1 MKDKKNDDNLPK
13 VFVEIVSEL
22 NEIYMKSKVQ
32 QEFQNILP
40 NPVELKITIPNNHK
54 DIVFSSFTAKIG
66 NSKNIKSKVIKDE
79 KASEKY
85 NDSISEGNSA
95 IYAKKSSN
103 GEKYI
108 IYFGNIPPKEKV
120 IFITEFLQDTKYKE
134 KFECELFRNLPIFEG
149 LVYYQNISLKGKL
162 EIKTQNKIIGVE
174 KQIETENLVIT
185 EEKYQNEE
193 KNNYLILYQIDKLTE
208 FKTIYEEYIKASKIL
223 FTIQYNQP
231 LIYSQ
236 RLSKDSNENIYS
248 ILYPTNVVIN
258 EDIEL
263 NPGLFIFLLDQ
274 SNSMKGDRIKM
285 VREALKIFLQSIP
298 KDSYYQI
305 IGFGTKYKKY
315 DINTVVYNKI
325 NISKSLQEIDELKAN
340 MGGTNIYS
348 PLQEIYSNSIENPK
362 TKQLPK
368 AIFLLTDGFV
378 NDKEKT
384 LQLIEK
390 NSNRYSIY
398 SIGVGNNF
406 DKDFIKRAGI
416 LGKGIYNYCPELNNL
431 TAIISKNIKNFVG
444 LSDNNMID
452 IKDFN
457 LTSSLDEKYNLQK
470 DETPKRFNENTKII
484 INYLTND
491 NIQHDKINL
500 YIDYNIGNKHKKE
513 KYSIIPKKLED
524 GNELFKLAFRKY
536 ISDKENLLKNLIEYR
551 KEKKELNEEIG
562 ENEINDYTN
571 NDEELNELFA
581 EVLKEEA
588 QAQNNKI
595 KEENME
601 IKRENEL
608 IRKENELIEK
618 ENAPIVKEIL
628 DICLKYQILSKCTSL
643 FAQVDLTDKITEKMQ
658 YYPNDVIKE
667 TDKLV
672 NIVKDDNITIEK
684 KIQSYNRFYQEYI
697 DEIDTLPENKIN
709 ELIKIEELYEYYEY
723 RKREIKI
730 KEARIMYKNDLRFDE
745 SNDFIEK
752 YNDINSDLKSAD
764 FLINKIKGEKAKN
777 EMQFKQLNNKMKL
790 KKIVNL
796 KKNIKNKGIDK
807 NKVIE
812 IIQTQDFLEGF
823 WELNNKT
830 NIIKTKYQKEFDL
843 ILGLKKNN
851 TKINEKIAMT
861 ILTIYYICENYPEL
875 IEEIIMIIQ
884 KGKKF
889 IKTAS
894 NESYENILKIV
905 GLK

>member
-1 MKDKKNDDNLPK
+1 MKDKKNDDDLPN
-13 VFVEIVSEL
+13 VFVEIISEL
-22 NEIYMKSKVQ
+22 NEIYMKSKVK
-32 QEFQNILP
+32 QEFQNTLP
-40 NPVELKITIPNNHK
+40 NPIELKISIPNNNK
-54 DIVFSSFTAKIG
+54 DIIFSSFTAKIG
-66 NSKNIKSKVIKDE
+66 NSKIIKSKVIKDE

-85 NDSISEGNSA
+85 NQTISEGNAS

-134 KFECELFRNLPIFEG
+134 IFECELFRNLPIFEG
-149 LVYYQNISLKGKL
+149 MVYYQNISLKGKL
-162 EIKTQNKIIGVE
+162 EIKSQNKIIRVE
-174 KQIETENLVIT
+174 KQIGTENLEIT

-193 KNNYLILYQIDKLTE
+193 QNNYLILYKIDKLTE
-208 FKTIYEEYIKASKIL
+208 FKNIYEEYIKSSKIL

-231 LIYSQ
+231 IIYSQ
-236 RLSKDSNENIYS
+236 RLSKDSKENIYS
-248 ILYPTNVVIN
+248 ILYTTNIEIN

-274 SNSMKGDRIKM
+274 SNSMKGNRIKIAK
-285 VREALKIFLQSIP
+285 ETLKIFLQSIP

-315 DINTVVYNKI
+315 NTNPVIYNKI
-325 NISKSLQEIDELKAN
+325 NIVKSLKEIDELEAN

-348 PLQEIYSNSIENPK
+348 PLQEIYNSIKIINIK
-362 TKQLPK
+362 KLPK

-378 NDKEKT
+378 KDKEKT
-384 LQLIEK
+384 LQLIEE
-390 NSNRYSIY
+390 NSDKYSIY

-406 DKDFIKRAGI
+406 DKDLIKNAGI

-431 TAIISKNIKNFVG
+431 TSIISKNIKNFVSS
-444 LSDNNMID
+444 SDNNIID

-457 LTSSLDEKYNLQK
+457 LTSSLDEKFNLQK
-470 DETPKRFNENTKII
+470 DEIPKNFNENTKIN

-491 NIQHDKINL
+491 NIQHDKINI

-513 KYSIIPKKLED
+513 KYLIIPKKLED

-536 ISDKENLLKNLIEYR
+536 ILDKEKSLKNLIEYK
-551 KEKKELNEEIG
+551 KEKKELNEEID

-571 NDEELNELFA
+571 NNEELNQLF
-581 EVLKEEA
+581 VDVIKEEK
-588 QAQNNKI
+588 QIHNNKI
-595 KEENME
+595 KEENE
-601 IKRENEL
+601 LIRKENEL

-643 FAQVDLTDKITEKMQ
+643 FAQVDLNDKITEKMQ
-658 YYPNDVIKE
+658 YYNADVIIE
-667 TDKLV
+667 TNKLI
-672 NIVKDDNITIEK
+672 NIVKDNNITIEK

-697 DEIDTLPENKIN
+697 DEIDTLPENKIE
-709 ELIKIEELYEYYEY
+709 ELIKIEELYEYHHQYTE
-723 RKREIKI
+723 RIK
-730 KEARIMYKNDLRFDE
+730 KEARIMAKGDFRFDE
-745 SNDFIEK
+745 SNDFLEK
-752 YNDINSDLKSAD
+752 YNNIHSELGSAD
-764 FLINKIKGEKAKN
+764 FLINKKKEKIAKN
-777 EMQFKQLNNKMKL
+777 EVQYKHLNNKMKL
-790 KKIVNL
+790 KESINL
-796 KKNIKNKGIDK
+796 KNNIKNKEIDK

-843 ILGLKKNN
+843 ILELKKNN
-851 TKINEKIAMT
+851 NKINEKIAMT
-861 ILTIYYICENYPEL
+861 ILTIYYIYENYPEL
-875 IEEIIMIIQ
+875 IEEIIMIIE

-894 NESYENILKIV
+894 NESYKSILRMI